1 MAQINKWMKNSTKIV
16 LGVIFFILLA
26 LICGLYY
33 RYVPLEQLTIF
44 NLATLLGF
52 YVSIYGL
59 AVALWQIIALQ
70 NITISTQLAV
80 KQTREKVEQ
89 ILSIS
94 DLSKI
99 VTIIRIIEEYINS
112 DKFELAKLRLCDVKD
127 FMMRVEFIGK
137 IEFDVEEFG
146 RLKKRVEIDL
156 NSIDKQLSNKAKL
169 DKIIFCQDMEEIASM
184 LSRIENQLKSK

>member
-1 MAQINKWMKNSTKIV
+1 MKNSTKIL

-33 RYVPLEQLTIF
+33 QYIPQEQLTIF

-70 NITISTQLAV
+70 NITISTQFAV

-94 DLSKI
+94 DIAKI
-99 VTIIRIIEEYINS
+99 VTTIRIIEEYINS
-112 DKFELAKLRLCDVKD
+112 EKYELAKLRLCDVKD

-137 IEFDVEEFG
+137 IELDIEEFG

-156 NSIDKQLSNKAKL
+156 NSIDKQISNKAKL

>member
-1 MAQINKWMKNSTKIV
+1 M
-16 LGVIFFILLA
+16 LA

-33 RYVPLEQLTIF
+33 QYIPQEQLTIF

-70 NITISTQLAV
+70 NITISTQFAV

-94 DLSKI
+94 DLAKI
-99 VTIIRIIEEYINS
+99 VTIIRIIESISIVKNMNS
-112 DKFELAKLRLCDVKD
+112 PNCDYA
-127 FMMRVEFIGK
+127 M
-137 IEFDVEEFG
+137 
-146 RLKKRVEIDL
+146 
-156 NSIDKQLSNKAKL
+156 
-169 DKIIFCQDMEEIASM
+169 
-184 LSRIENQLKSK
+184 

>member
-1 MAQINKWMKNSTKIV
+1 M
-16 LGVIFFILLA
+16 LA

-33 RYVPLEQLTIF
+33 QYIPQEQLTIF

-70 NITISTQLAV
+70 NITISTQFAV

-94 DLSKI
+94 DLAKI

-112 DKFELAKLRLCDVKD
+112 EKYELAKLRLCDVKD

-137 IEFDVEEFG
+137 IEFDKDDFG
-146 RLKKRVEIDL
+146 RLKKRVEIGL
-156 NSIDKQLSNKAKL
+156 NNIDKQMSNRGRL
-169 DKIIFCQDMEEIASM
+169 DKIVFCQDMEEIASM
-184 LSRIENQLKSK
+184 LSRLENQLKSN